1 MNRKVTTS
9 AAHSK
14 NHPTGK
20 SGIPFTRLPYRA
32 TELPLPPLHEV
43 PAPVSRLPASE
54 ATPAAAFHLPSGVF
68 LPWEVVRPFLPDDAA
83 SCFPLFP
90 FLPSG
95 TTCKSSC
102 TASPS
107 GKCLIHLVG
116 PSLGRLL
123 RIGHF
128 FLLYFLLRVIVA
140 DIRTCTQRCT
150 HQGHSAGHPHNFL
163 HLTYNF
169 K

>member
-32 TELPLPPLHEV
+32 TELPPPPLHEV

-68 LPWEVVRPFLPDDAA
+68 IPWESVRPFLPDDAA
-83 SCFPLFP
+83 SCFLLFP

-107 GKCLIHLVG
+107 GSMPYPSRRSVAG
-116 PSLGRLL
+116 PPSPDWALL
-123 RIGHF
+123 SSV
-128 FLLYFLLRVIVA
+128 LPP
-140 DIRTCTQRCT
+140 
-150 HQGHSAGHPHNFL
+150 AGHRSGYSHL
-163 HLTYNF
+163 HS
-169 K
+169 KVHK